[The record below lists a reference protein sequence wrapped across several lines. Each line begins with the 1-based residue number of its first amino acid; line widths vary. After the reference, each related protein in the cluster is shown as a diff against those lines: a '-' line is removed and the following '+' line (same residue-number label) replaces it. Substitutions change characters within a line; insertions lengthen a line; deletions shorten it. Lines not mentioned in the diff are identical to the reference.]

1 MIYVKMMLKHV
12 DDNVRCLRQSFKGQQ
27 KGTQPRGIYKH
38 PRPTHTIRDF
48 KTETQQRS
56 KDTNPTLEI

>member
-1 MIYVKMMLKHV
+1 MIVSDVYGNLLK
-12 DDNVRCLRQSFKGQQ
+12 DNKKERNREAFIKN
-27 KGTQPRGIYKH
+27 
-38 PRPTHTIRDF
+38 PRPTHRIRDF